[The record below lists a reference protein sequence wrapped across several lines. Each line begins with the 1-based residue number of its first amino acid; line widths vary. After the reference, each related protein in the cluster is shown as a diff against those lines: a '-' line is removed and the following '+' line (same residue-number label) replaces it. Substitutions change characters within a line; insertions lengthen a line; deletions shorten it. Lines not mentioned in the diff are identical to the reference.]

1 MNKLYL
7 LSHLHDSNRFNSL
20 AVQGICMHA
29 ELLSCPKRVLPTER
43 NILPLTI
50 LTLTCSY
57 PTRENSFFT

>member
-1 MNKLYL
+1 
-7 LSHLHDSNRFNSL
+7 
-20 AVQGICMHA
+20 MHA

-57 PTRENSFFT
+57 PTRENSFLRESVRKARVTFDR